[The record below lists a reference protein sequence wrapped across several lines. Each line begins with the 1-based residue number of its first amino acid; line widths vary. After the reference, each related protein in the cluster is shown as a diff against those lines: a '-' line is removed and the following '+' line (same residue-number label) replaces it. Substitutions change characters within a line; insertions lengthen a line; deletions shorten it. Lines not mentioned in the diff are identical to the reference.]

1 MLVLQINTPEFGKY
15 HSLLFL
21 FFFHYALSKEGMFIC
36 EESLETGLKNELR
49 TMFQTY

>member
-15 HSLLFL
+15 HSLLF
-21 FFFHYALSKEGMFIC
+21 FFHYALSKEGMLIC